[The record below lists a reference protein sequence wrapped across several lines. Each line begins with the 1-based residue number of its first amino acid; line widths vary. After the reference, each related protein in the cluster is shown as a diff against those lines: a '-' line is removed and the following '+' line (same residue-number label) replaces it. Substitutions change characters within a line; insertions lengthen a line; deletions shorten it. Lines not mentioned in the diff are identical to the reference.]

1 MTSPHTARAGRR
13 IHTGTMSR
21 KDATSTRRDTAR
33 DDAYTA
39 KVSHEVSAHE
49 VVAPGVP
56 PPPVHERVPS
66 SPVHDRC
73 RGGSAE
79 AIFSLMRYSRQAS
92 HRRLYMS
99 ASHRRLSMIA
109 AGGGTSRPFPSVGDG
124 GGDGSGGAEGGPFA
138 RECDPVAVVLQRCA
152 AKSLSAVSAGWRVL
166 PFSSPRVGDD
176 DSGDGMPCWSCG
188 VPHLRAAACPAAC
201 NAEARAMS
209 ASRP

>member
-1 MTSPHTARAGRR
+1 MMTCRHAARPGIR
-13 IHTGTMSR
+13 IRSGTMAR

-39 KVSHEVSAHE
+39 KASSWT
-49 VVAPGVP
+49 AP
-56 PPPVHERVPS
+56 
-66 SPVHDRC
+66 
-73 RGGSAE
+73 
-79 AIFSLMRYSRQAS
+79 MRYSRQAS
-92 HRRLYMS
+92 HRRLSMS

-109 AGGGTSRPFPSVGDG
+109 VGGGAPRPSPSVGDG
-124 GGDGSGGAEGGPFA
+124 GGDGSGGAEGGPIA
-138 RECDPVAVVLQRCA
+138 RECDPGAIGLQLCA
-152 AKSLSAVSAGWRVL
+152 AKFLSSVSAGWRVL
-166 PFSSPRVGDD
+166 PSSSPRVGDD